1 MAWHWLA
8 DYLQFCNC
16 DYGCP
21 CNFDAPPTMGYC
33 EGMGTW
39 HIRVGNLDDLKLDGL
54 NCGFAARWPK
64 AIHLGNGTVALYIDE
79 RANTAQRDALLK
91 IMSGQA
97 GGAPFAILA
106 ATFSKILDPVFVP
119 IAVNVA
125 GENSTVKTGSVARG
139 AMEPIINPVTKEPH
153 FASLDLPTGF
163 IFTQGAVYSNKECW
177 AKDRDL
183 NFSYPSKNAHLAIV
197 DYHG

>member
-163 IFTQGAVYSNKECW
+163 IFTQIG
-177 AKDRDL
+177 R
-183 NFSYPSKNAHLAIV
+183 AHV
-197 DYHG
+197 